1 MTLVT
6 KGMGAIIKKFGK
18 KTAKHMAD
26 TDTRHKSMKKLG
38 YSGPKYRVL
47 GKKKGETSH
56 KMEEVWTFN
65 PYGKGK
71 KITKGKGKK

>member
-1 MTLVT
+1 MTLIT
-6 KGMGAIIKKFGK
+6 KGMGAMIKKFGK

-26 TDTRHKSMKKLG
+26 TSTRHKSMKKLG

-65 PYGKGK
+65 PYRKGK
-71 KITKGKGKK
+71 K

>member
-1 MTLVT
+1 MTLIT
-6 KGMGAIIKKFGK
+6 KGMGAMAKKFGK

-26 TDTRHKSMKKLG
+26 TGTRHKSMKKLG
-38 YSGPKYRVL
+38 YKGPKYRVL

-65 PYGKGK
+65 PYK
-71 KITKGKGKK
+71 KSKK